1 MTSGYFNY
9 SNLENL
15 IKDRGKQNNKNNKNN
30 NNEIPKIKLK
40 PMNEKKPLDNDK
52 IDKEPK
58 NNINGKKENGIIND
72 TPNPNK
78 IDTKPKIVK
87 DKNYNQIVNQLLSQK
102 ETKLL
107 TNSQYV
113 SFENQIG
120 DNSCYI
126 NVIMHFL
133 YIFPCVN
140 NQKKKRNK
148 RKRKKKKRKKRKK
161 RKKNKRKK
169 KMEKK

>member
-1 MTSGYFNY
+1 MNINKKALLSSKSANFYNVFVIWVSNPDLSNSKTKYDQSDNY
-9 SNLENL
+9 
-15 IKDRGKQNNKNNKNN
+15 
-30 NNEIPKIKLK
+30 NEII
-40 PMNEKKPLDNDK
+40 
-52 IDKEPK
+52 
-58 NNINGKKENGIIND
+58 
-72 TPNPNK
+72 
-78 IDTKPKIVK
+78 
-87 DKNYNQIVNQLLSQK
+87 NQILSQK

-140 NQKKKRNK
+140 DYLIKKYQEQSKEKEKEKENEK
-148 RKRKKKKRKKRKK
+148 EVTKEPKKEELEQF
-161 RKKNKRKK
+161 KNCFYFNRISI
-169 KMEKK
+169 